1 MGTLIHEAKRNSQH
15 FTNTVNEM
23 ILLAHK
29 ARASKIIITWFDN
42 VIYCTLSGKKQSLQ
56 VQYSEITR
64 NVFNKI
70 LDVLKEHGYNVDSTE
85 TLELNAVRFVLRK
98 SKKTRVA

>member
-1 MGTLIHEAKRNSQH
+1 MGALIHEARRNSQH
-15 FTNTVNEM
+15 VMNTANA
-23 ILLAHK
+23 IISCAHK

-42 VIYCTLSGKKQSLQ
+42 VIFCTLSGKKQSMQ

-64 NVFNKI
+64 NIFNK
-70 LDVLKEHGYNVDSTE
+70 VLELLKKNGYNVDSSE
-85 TLELNAVRFVLRK
+85 TLELNAVKFVLKK